1 MAKKKRYSYKTIRK
15 NGKRYMLCKNSNP
28 DNKYFKDKI
37 CDQYE
42 EVSEYTLSVLCNC
55 CVRKITAPP
64 EINKGYVSKGRI
76 RGWQFM
82 KEFVHTDG
90 TVFHKGVEQPKLKGT
105 LPPTPKPEPKK
116 KLTKQEK
123 EDLKN
128 KLAQQMVFVRGELA
142 NAKWKKDERRHR
154 IDLKKIER
162 QLKKLN

>member
-1 MAKKKRYSYKTIRK
+1 MKSKIEYYTEVKNGVRFMECKCCSTMISVSDSTTAIKCDICVREDYNREFPFTPPKRY
-15 NGKRYMLCKNSNP
+15 
-28 DNKYFKDKI
+28 
-37 CDQYE
+37 
-42 EVSEYTLSVLCNC
+42 VSS
-55 CVRKITAPP
+55 
-64 EINKGYVSKGRI
+64 GRP
-76 RGWQFM
+76 RGWKFM

-105 LPPTPKPEPKK
+105 LPHTPKPEPKK

-142 NAKWKKDERRHR
+142 NAKWKKDERRYR